1 MQKNY
6 STKHQDINLPIR
18 YTEKPITAWGGPKVM
33 ARWSERIHLRSL
45 LEKHLEQM
53 RGGSNRA
60 YDPAEIVLS
69 FIVSVF
75 MGAARLCHTYVLHYD
90 EPVKRLFG
98 FEQVPSVSTF
108 SRFFRRFTR
117 RAVEEVVGAL
127 NDDLIQRM
135 RSFHPAGGVTIDFD
149 SSVFD
154 QYGKQEGAVRGYNPK
169 KPGRPSH
176 HPLFALIAEWKWV
189 LHLWLRRGDTV
200 SGSGAVAFF
209 QEVMARKPRWMKVAL
224 VRLDSGFFWD
234 SIMEE
239 LERLKLLYIVVA
251 KMNARIRSQIGRVSR
266 WQHASPLLPDKRNPM
281 RSSEA

>member
-6 STKHQDINLPIR
+6 STKHKDINLPIR

-189 LHLWLRRGDTV
+189 LHLWLRRGNTV
-200 SGSGAVAFF
+200 SGSGAIAFEGCSGTLGLRVFLGLHHGGIGTTEAALYRGGKDECSDTLANRAGVSVAS
-209 QEVMARKPRWMKVAL
+209 AR
-224 VRLDSGFFWD
+224 SGNRD
-234 SIMEE
+234 
-239 LERLKLLYIVVA
+239 R
-251 KMNARIRSQIGRVSR
+251 
-266 WQHASPLLPDKRNPM
+266 
-281 RSSEA
+281 